1 MRRLFVRGR
10 GHALPRWQRIDRA
23 AGQMNPYLLMI
34 AIGLAVLNL
43 ICLVRP
49 IPPLDMLPRLPHRP
63 TMLGPAS
70 SVAPGLDAAL
80 RAGT

>member
-10 GHALPRWQRIDRA
+10 RCTLSRWQRIEHA
-23 AGQMNPYLLMI
+23 AARMNPYLLLI
-34 AIGLAVLNL
+34 AIGLAVMNL

-49 IPPLDMLPRLPHRP
+49 IPPLDIVPRHPHRSAVLP
-63 TMLGPAS
+63 AAS

-80 RAGT
+80 RSGT